1 MENIMKTF
9 SEDNLLFSISKE
21 DIQFEALE
29 KIGRTLTGEELE
41 IAKKGLEWGLL
52 TDIDS
57 VYSAIFEEM
66 IKK

>member
-29 KIGRTLTGEELE
+29 KIGRTLTNEELE

-57 VYSAIFEEM
+57 VYSAIFEGM

>member
-1 MENIMKTF
+1 MKTF
-9 SEDNLLFSISKE
+9 LEDNLLFSISEE

-29 KIGRTLTGEELE
+29 KIGRTLTEEELE

-57 VYSAIFEEM
+57 VYNAIFEEM
-66 IKK
+66 SPKKV